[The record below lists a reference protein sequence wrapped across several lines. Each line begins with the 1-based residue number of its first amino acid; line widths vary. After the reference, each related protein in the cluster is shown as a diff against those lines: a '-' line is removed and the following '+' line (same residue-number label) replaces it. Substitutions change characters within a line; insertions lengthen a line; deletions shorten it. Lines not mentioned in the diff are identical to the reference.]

1 MTDLQRPPTHRA
13 GISRTQAE
21 EFLHHEADLLD
32 DGRHRDWLGLLAP
45 DAIYWVP
52 SNELDHDPDKHVS
65 IIYDTV
71 PQLDDRLTRYELGRV
86 VQEIPSRTLHLFG
99 NIKVVD
105 PAPDVAPDLV
115 EIRCGL
121 ALYEVH
127 GQRNVTYPAH
137 CRYLLRSEGD
147 EWRIVLKKV
156 AFLGNDQYFQNLA
169 FVF

>member
-1 MTDLQRPPTHRA
+1 VTDLDQATARQAAITRA
-13 GISRTQAE
+13 QAE
-21 EFLHHEADLLD
+21 DFLNHEAELLD
-32 DGRHRDWLGLLAP
+32 DGRHREWLALFAQ

>member
-1 MTDLQRPPTHRA
+1 VTDLRQSPAREARITRSA
-13 GISRTQAE
+13 AE
-21 EFLHHEADLLD
+21 EFLHHEAELLD
-32 DGRHRDWLGLLAP
+32 DGRHRDWLALFAR

-52 SNELDHDPDKHVS
+52 SNELDHDPDRHVS
-65 IIYDTV
+65 IIYDTM
-71 PQLDDRLTRYELGRV
+71 PQLDDRITRYELGRV
-86 VQEIPSRTLHLFG
+86 VQEIPSRTLHQLG
-99 NIKVVD
+99 NIRVVD

-137 CRYLLRSEGD
+137 CRYLLRAEGGS
-147 EWRIVLKKV
+147 WTIVLKKV